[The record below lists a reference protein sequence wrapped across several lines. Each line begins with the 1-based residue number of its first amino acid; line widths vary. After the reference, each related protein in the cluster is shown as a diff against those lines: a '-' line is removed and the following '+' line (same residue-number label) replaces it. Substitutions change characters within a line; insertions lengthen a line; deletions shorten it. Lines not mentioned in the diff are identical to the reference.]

1 MKNKG
6 YFRNFIATIFIL
18 LISFSFNFNV
28 KADEYNEEEASNT
41 ETKEEIEVTTEVPKE
56 EIKDDK
62 NTQTKDEPLN
72 VATVVK
78 ISIIVLLGTVVVY
91 FLSKNEKDE
100 EEVK

>member
-1 MKNKG
+1 M
-6 YFRNFIATIFIL
+6 

-28 KADEYNEEEASNT
+28 KADEYNEEEVNDT

-56 EIKDDK
+56 KIKE
-62 NTQTKDEPLN
+62 QTKDEPLN

-78 ISIIVLLGTVVVY
+78 ISVIVLLGTVVVY

>member
-1 MKNKG
+1 MKNNG
-6 YFRNFIATIFIL
+6 YFRKFIATIFIL

-28 KADEYNEEEASNT
+28 KADEYNEEEVNDT
-41 ETKEEIEVTTEVPKE
+41 ETKEEIEVTNEVPKE
-56 EIKDDK
+56 KIKE
-62 NTQTKDEPLN
+62 QTKDEPLN

-78 ISIIVLLGTVVVY
+78 ISVIVLLGTVVVY

>member
-6 YFRNFIATIFIL
+6 YFRKFIATIFIL
-18 LISFSFNFNV
+18 LISFSFNFCV

-41 ETKEEIEVTTEVPKE
+41 ETKEEIEVTNE
-56 EIKDDK
+56 EIKNDK

-78 ISIIVLLGTVVVY
+78 ISVIVLLGTVVVY

>member
-1 MKNKG
+1 MKNNG
-6 YFRNFIATIFIL
+6 YFRKFIATIFIL

-28 KADEYNEEEASNT
+28 KADEYNEEEVNAT

-56 EIKDDK
+56 KIKE
-62 NTQTKDEPLN
+62 QTKDEPLN

-78 ISIIVLLGTVVVY
+78 ISVIVLLGTVVVY

>member
-1 MKNKG
+1 MKNNG
-6 YFRNFIATIFIL
+6 YFRKFIATIFIL

-28 KADEYNEEEASNT
+28 KADEYNEEEVNDT
-41 ETKEEIEVTTEVPKE
+41 ETKEAIEVTTEVPKE
-56 EIKDDK
+56 KIKE
-62 NTQTKDEPLN
+62 QTKDEPLN

-78 ISIIVLLGTVVVY
+78 ISVIVLLGTVVVY

>member
-6 YFRNFIATIFIL
+6 YIKKIIAIIFIL

-28 KADEYNEEEASNT
+28 KADEYNDEEVNDT

-56 EIKDDK
+56 EIKE
-62 NTQTKDEPLN
+62 QTKDEPLN

-100 EEVK
+100 EV

>member
-1 MKNKG
+1 MKNNG
-6 YFRNFIATIFIL
+6 YFRKFIATIFIL

-41 ETKEEIEVTTEVPKE
+41 ETKEEIEVTNE

-78 ISIIVLLGTVVVY
+78 ISVIVLLGTVVVY

>member
-1 MKNKG
+1 MKNNG
-6 YFRNFIATIFIL
+6 YFRKFIATIFIL

-28 KADEYNEEEASNT
+28 KADEYNDEEVNDTEA
-41 ETKEEIEVTTEVPKE
+41 KEEIEVTTEVSKE
-56 EIKDDK
+56 EIKE
-62 NTQTKDEPLN
+62 QIKDEPLN

-78 ISIIVLLGTVVVY
+78 ISVIVLLGTVVVY

>member
-6 YFRNFIATIFIL
+6 YFKKIIAIIFIL

-28 KADEYNEEEASNT
+28 KADEYNDEEVNDT

-56 EIKDDK
+56 EIKE
-62 NTQTKDEPLN
+62 QTKDEPLN

-100 EEVK
+100 EV

>member
-1 MKNKG
+1 MKNNG
-6 YFRNFIATIFIL
+6 YFRKFIATIFIL

-28 KADEYNEEEASNT
+28 KADEYNEEEVNDT

-56 EIKDDK
+56 KIKE
-62 NTQTKDEPLN
+62 QTKDEPLN

-78 ISIIVLLGTVVVY
+78 ISVIVLLGTVVVY

-100 EEVK
+100 EEGK

>member
-1 MKNKG
+1 MKNNG
-6 YFRNFIATIFIL
+6 YFRKFIATIFIL

-28 KADEYNEEEASNT
+28 KADEYNEEEVNDS

-56 EIKDDK
+56 KIKE
-62 NTQTKDEPLN
+62 QTKDEPLN

-78 ISIIVLLGTVVVY
+78 ISVIVLLGTVVVY

>member
-6 YFRNFIATIFIL
+6 YFKKIIAIIFIL
-18 LISFSFNFNV
+18 LISFSFNFCV

-41 ETKEEIEVTTEVPKE
+41 ETKEEIEVTNE

-78 ISIIVLLGTVVVY
+78 ISVIVLLGTVVVY

>member
-6 YFRNFIATIFIL
+6 YFKKIIAIIFIL

-28 KADEYNEEEASNT
+28 KADEYNDEEVNDT

-56 EIKDDK
+56 EIKE
-62 NTQTKDEPLN
+62 QVKDEPLN

-100 EEVK
+100 EV

>member
-28 KADEYNEEEASNT
+28 KADEYNEEEASNP
-41 ETKEEIEVTTEVPKE
+41 ETKEEIEVINE

-91 FLSKNEKDE
+91 FLSKNEKDA

>member
-1 MKNKG
+1 MKNNG
-6 YFRNFIATIFIL
+6 YFRKFIATIFIL

-28 KADEYNEEEASNT
+28 KADEYNEGEVNDT

-56 EIKDDK
+56 KIKE
-62 NTQTKDEPLN
+62 QTKDEPLN

-78 ISIIVLLGTVVVY
+78 ISVIVLLGTVVVY

>member
-1 MKNKG
+1 MKNNG
-6 YFRNFIATIFIL
+6 YFRKFIATIFIL

-28 KADEYNEEEASNT
+28 KADEYNEEEVNDT

-56 EIKDDK
+56 KTKE
-62 NTQTKDEPLN
+62 QTKDEPLN

-78 ISIIVLLGTVVVY
+78 ISVIVLLGTVVVY

>member
-1 MKNKG
+1 MKNNG
-6 YFRNFIATIFIL
+6 YFRKFIATIFIL
-18 LISFSFNFNV
+18 LISVSFNFNV
-28 KADEYNEEEASNT
+28 KADEYNEEEVNDT

-56 EIKDDK
+56 KIKE
-62 NTQTKDEPLN
+62 QTKDEPLN

-78 ISIIVLLGTVVVY
+78 ISVIVLLGTVVVY

>member
-6 YFRNFIATIFIL
+6 YFKKIIAIIFIL

-28 KADEYNEEEASNT
+28 KADEYNDEEVNDT

-56 EIKDDK
+56 EIKE
-62 NTQTKDEPLN
+62 QIKDEPLN

-100 EEVK
+100 EV

>member
-1 MKNKG
+1 MKNNG
-6 YFRNFIATIFIL
+6 YFRKFIATIFIL

-28 KADEYNEEEASNT
+28 KADEYNEEEVNDT

-56 EIKDDK
+56 KIKE
-62 NTQTKDEPLN
+62 QTKDEPLN

-78 ISIIVLLGTVVVY
+78 ISVIVLLGTVVVY

>member
-1 MKNKG
+1 MKNNG
-6 YFRNFIATIFIL
+6 YFRKFIATIFIL

-28 KADEYNEEEASNT
+28 KADEYNEEEVNDT

-56 EIKDDK
+56 KIKE
-62 NTQTKDEPLN
+62 QIKDEPLN

-78 ISIIVLLGTVVVY
+78 ISVIVLLGTVVVY

>member
-6 YFRNFIATIFIL
+6 YFKKIIAIIFTL

-28 KADEYNEEEASNT
+28 KADEYNNEEVNDT

-56 EIKDDK
+56 EIKE
-62 NTQTKDEPLN
+62 QIKDEPLN

-100 EEVK
+100 EV

>member
-1 MKNKG
+1 MKNNG
-6 YFRNFIATIFIL
+6 YFRKFIATIFIL

-28 KADEYNEEEASNT
+28 KADEYNEEEVNDT

-56 EIKDDK
+56 KIKE
-62 NTQTKDEPLN
+62 QTKDEPLN

-78 ISIIVLLGTVVVY
+78 LSVIVLLGTVVVY

>member
-1 MKNKG
+1 MKNNG
-6 YFRNFIATIFIL
+6 YFRKFIATIFIFL
-18 LISFSFNFNV
+18 SSFSFNFNV

-41 ETKEEIEVTTEVPKE
+41 ETKEEIEVTNE

-78 ISIIVLLGTVVVY
+78 ISVIVLLGTVVVY

>member
-6 YFRNFIATIFIL
+6 YFKKIIAIIFIL

-28 KADEYNEEEASNT
+28 KADEYNDEEVNDT
-41 ETKEEIEVTTEVPKE
+41 GTKEEIEVTTEVPKE
-56 EIKDDK
+56 EIKE
-62 NTQTKDEPLN
+62 QIKDEPLN

-100 EEVK
+100 EV